1 MDARTEIINQVLDAL
16 VDIDCVIRERVEHVL
31 HIKLKD
37 YKVEKRC
44 TDVILHDGTAI
55 GLLKKFLAT
64 KRLEGKAEKTLK
76 KYQPELERFIYA
88 LKKPIYEVET
98 YDLRLYLAIYKE
110 KRKVSNRTLDNMR
123 KTLSS
128 FFSWL
133 AAEGFLGRNP
143 AAALQQ
149 IRYEKVVRKAFSSV
163 ERERIKNACN
173 NLRDRAL
180 TEFLYTS
187 GLRVSEVVRLDRND
201 IDFVKRQ
208 AVVLGKG
215 GKERIFYLSEVA
227 TEYLQEYLRSR
238 TDNNPALFVGNKVP
252 HKRLSKNGI
261 ESVIKRIGKDAGVEK
276 VHPHRFRR
284 TLATDLVRK
293 NVPIQDVAEILG
305 HADLRTTQVYVCIY
319 QESVQY
325 HYNKA
330 IA

>member
-1 MDARTEIINQVLDAL
+1 MDIRTEIINQVLDAL
-16 VDIDCVIRERVEHVL
+16 VDVDCTIRDRVEHVL
-31 HIKLKD
+31 HIKLQD
-37 YKVEKRC
+37 YKVEKNC
-44 TDVILHDGTAI
+44 TEVVLHDGTAI

-76 KYQPELERFIYA
+76 KYQSELEKFIYT
-88 LKKPIYEVET
+88 LRKPIYEVET
-98 YDLRLYLAIYKE
+98 YDLRLYLALYKDE
-110 KRKVSNRTLDNMR
+110 RKVSNRTLDNTR

-149 IRYEKVVRKAFSSV
+149 IKYEKVVRKAFTSV
-163 ERERIKNACN
+163 EREKIKNACE

-187 GLRVSEVVRLDRND
+187 GLRVSEVVSLDRED
-201 IDFVKRQ
+201 IDFAKRQ

-215 GKERIFYLSEVA
+215 GKERIFYLSEIA
-227 TEYLQEYLRSR
+227 AEYLQEYLRSR
-238 TDNNPALFVGNKVP
+238 SDDNSALFVWNKAP
-252 HKRLSKNGI
+252 YNRLSKNGI
-261 ESVIKRIGKDAGVEK
+261 EAVVKHIGNVAGVEK
-276 VHPHRFRR
+276 THPHRFRR